1 MTKPWL
7 PFPRRELVARNR
19 CPECGLHIRTQGHR
33 EGCPNREE
41 D

>member
-1 MTKPWL
+1 MGKPWL

-19 CPECGLHIRTQGHR
+19 CPDCGFHPATQGHR
-33 EGCPNREE
+33 DGCPNREE